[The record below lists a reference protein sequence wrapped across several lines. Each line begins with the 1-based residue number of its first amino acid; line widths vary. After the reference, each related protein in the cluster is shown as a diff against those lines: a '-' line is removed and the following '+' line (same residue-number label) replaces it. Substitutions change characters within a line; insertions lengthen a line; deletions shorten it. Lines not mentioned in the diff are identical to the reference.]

1 MYEQRILHAK
11 EAYLEESDQSR
22 AMAIYAHYNMI
33 LQEANRHTFANVLD
47 ARFSSPSLLQ
57 FWLSSNPS
65 SFKENPEQRKKKTR
79 SLNVEKANRTQ
90 NITKKQ
96 NQKTSEK
103 PNLGSVSLAGGDGA
117 GEGRLETHRERER
130 ES

>member
-1 MYEQRILHAK
+1 LNGMYEQRILHAK

-65 SFKENPEQRKKKTR
+65 SFKENPEQRKKK
-79 SLNVEKANRTQ
+79 
-90 NITKKQ
+90 
-96 NQKTSEK
+96 
-103 PNLGSVSLAGGDGA
+103 PD
-117 GEGRLETHRERER
+117 H
-130 ES
+130 